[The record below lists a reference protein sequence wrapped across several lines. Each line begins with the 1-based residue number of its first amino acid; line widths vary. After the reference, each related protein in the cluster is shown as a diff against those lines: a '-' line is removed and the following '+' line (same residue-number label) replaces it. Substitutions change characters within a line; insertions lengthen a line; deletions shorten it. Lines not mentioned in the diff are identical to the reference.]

1 MIKAKV
7 IAVSGT
13 PGTGKTTVAKA
24 LAKAL
29 KYSYV
34 DVKKLIE
41 DKKLGLGYDKKRQC
55 LVVDPKKVNKALI
68 EAVGKKDSV
77 VDSHLSHYL
86 PPKYV
91 ELCIITT
98 CKLGE
103 LEKRLKKRGYPK
115 GKIRENLDAEIFEVC
130 RCEAIDMGH
139 ELLVIDTTKGHNIK
153 KIIPFI
159 KKVCRK

>member
-1 MIKAKV
+1 MI

-29 KYSYV
+29 GYSYV

-41 DKKLGLGYDKKRQC
+41 DRKLGLGYDRKRQC
-55 LVVDPKKVNKALI
+55 LVVDPKKVNKSLI
-68 EAVGKKDSV
+68 EVIGNKDSV

-86 PPKYV
+86 PKEHV
-91 ELCIITT
+91 GLCIITT

-103 LEKRLKKRGYPK
+103 LGKRLKKRGYSK

-130 RCEAIDMGH
+130 RCEAAESGH

-159 KKVCRK
+159 KKVCGK